1 MNRRRNE
8 RVGPAGARQSPS
20 VVAAGRS
27 RRLTGA
33 GWRRRPESGA
43 VLDAAGEYLAGIRLR
58 KQFVPTKWISGQIVN
73 SFRSSC
79 SSFMHGSQ
87 IVEVHSEDKEVVI
100 ALGSNV
106 RDRIHNF
113 NKALQLM
120 KKSGIGIT
128 RHGCLYET
136 EPAYVTDQPLFLNS
150 AVRGVTK
157 LGPRDLLGVLKR
169 IEKEMGRT
177 EGIRFGPRLIDL
189 DILFYGKYTVNTDD
203 LTIPHERIW
212 ERPFVMAPLIDLLG
226 SSFESDDDD
235 TVASWHS
242 LALHLGIPLSS
253 VWHCLQGPHGTD
265 SRMHDPP
272 AGIIYLMRL

>member
-1 MNRRRNE
+1 MN
-8 RVGPAGARQSPS
+8 
-20 VVAAGRS
+20 
-27 RRLTGA
+27 
-33 GWRRRPESGA
+33 
-43 VLDAAGEYLAGIRLR
+43 VLK

-79 SSFMHGSQ
+79 SSFMHGSPN
-87 IVEVHSEDKEVVI
+87 ITTVEVHSEDKEVVI

-106 RDRIHNF
+106 GDKIHNF

-120 KKSGIGIT
+120 KKSSIGIT

-136 EPAYVTDQPLFLNS
+136 DPAYVTDQPLFLNS

-189 DILFYGKYTVNTDD
+189 DILFYGKYTVNIDD
-203 LTIPHERIW
+203 LTIPHECIW

-226 SSFESDDDD
+226 SSFKSDDDD

-242 LALHLGIPLSS
+242 LSKFSGGLYEAWEKLGGESLFGNDKMRRVIPIGNNDNNNNILWDWSKRTS
-253 VWHCLQGPHGTD
+253 TMG
-265 SRMHDPP
+265 SRIDP
-272 AGIIYLMRL
+272 R